1 MCLGTTVRGK
11 ENSREGNNGQNLVEY
26 ENETRGKS
34 LMEQNGKKTG
44 GDRLLAVILE
54 LWLHV
59 LLRIFF
65 GLTWVYLYCVVFEIF
80 HVSELWLQ
88 VEGVQVR
95 CLGVC
100 WLCILV

>member
-1 MCLGTTVRGK
+1 M
-11 ENSREGNNGQNLVEY
+11 EGE
-26 ENETRGKS
+26 K
-34 LMEQNGKKTG
+34 G
-44 GDRLLAVILE
+44 GDRLVAVMLE

-59 LLRIFF
+59 LLRILF
-65 GLTWVYLYCVVFEIF
+65 GLTCGYVYCVVFEIF

-100 WLCILV
+100 CLCILV

>member
-1 MCLGTTVRGK
+1 MWLHLRMKQGATASWNK
-11 ENSREGNNGQNLVEY
+11 
-26 ENETRGKS
+26 
-34 LMEQNGKKTG
+34 MERKKG
-44 GDRLLAVILE
+44 GDRLVAVMLE

-88 VEGVQVR
+88 VEG
-95 CLGVC
+95 G
-100 WLCILV
+100 

>member
-1 MCLGTTVRGK
+1 
-11 ENSREGNNGQNLVEY
+11 
-26 ENETRGKS
+26 
-34 LMEQNGKKTG
+34 MEQNGKKAG
-44 GDRLLAVILE
+44 EGRLVAVMLE

-65 GLTWVYLYCVVFEIF
+65 GLTCGYVYCVVLEIF

-100 WLCILV
+100 CLCILV